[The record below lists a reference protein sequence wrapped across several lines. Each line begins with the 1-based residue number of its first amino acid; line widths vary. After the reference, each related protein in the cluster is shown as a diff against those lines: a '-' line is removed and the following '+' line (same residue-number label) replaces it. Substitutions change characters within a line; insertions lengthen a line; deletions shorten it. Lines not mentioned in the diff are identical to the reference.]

1 MRISIDATGL
11 SVQKTGTVTYLVEIL
26 SKWNADPH
34 VTHEFFIF
42 CAPSVRQHFDALGL
56 DQRFRLIH
64 TPSRKPWQMLWQQTV
79 LPYRLWR
86 DKIDVHWGP
95 GFVLPLVSACPMVVT
110 VHDMT
115 FDLFPEVHE
124 PLKRIYF
131 PWMIRAAVARA
142 MQVLVISQSTGS
154 DLGRLIPSSQSKTV
168 VTLLAPRPWIKA
180 PVIKPPASS
189 PYVLFVGT
197 LEPRKNLKRLLNAW
211 RCLNP
216 TERGDCRLTV
226 VGAAGWMIADLT
238 ASVSAQDNVDFV
250 GHVSDTALL
259 QYLNGALF
267 FAYPSIYEGF
277 GLPVIEAMAL
287 GIPVLTSDVGATQ
300 EIAKGAA
307 WLVNPASETS
317 IAEGLKALLNDATL
331 RQTLARAGLK
341 RSAHFTWQRTSN
353 ETLETLLGAADD
365 R

>member
-1 MRISIDATGL
+1 
-11 SVQKTGTVTYLVEIL
+11 
-26 SKWNADPH
+26 
-34 VTHEFFIF
+34 
-42 CAPSVRQHFDALGL
+42 
-56 DQRFRLIH
+56 
-64 TPSRKPWQMLWQQTV
+64 
-79 LPYRLWR
+79 
-86 DKIDVHWGP
+86 
-95 GFVLPLVSACPMVVT
+95 
-110 VHDMT
+110 
-115 FDLFPEVHE
+115 
-124 PLKRIYF
+124 
-131 PWMIRAAVARA
+131 
-142 MQVLVISQSTGS
+142 VLVISQSTAS

-180 PVIKPPASS
+180 PVVKPPASS

-211 RCLNP
+211 CCLNP

-250 GHVSDTALL
+250 GHVSDKALL

-331 RQTLARAGLK
+331 RKTLAQAGLK
-341 RSAHFTWQRTSN
+341 RGAQFTWQRTAN